1 MWSILALA
9 FAIVYIHRVAPSVV
23 ADQLMETFAVKDGAV
38 LGSLAG
44 MYFYV
49 YAVMQLPSGLLA
61 DSLGPRMTVFF
72 GMILAGVGSLFFAVA
87 PTLFLAFTGRFLVG
101 LGVSVIFVSVLKFQS
116 VWFLPTEF
124 AFITG
129 MTVLMGNAGAVLA
142 ATPLAF
148 LVDRF
153 GWRFSFVV
161 IGLLSLVVAMACR
174 SFVRDLPPAVDQV
187 RDDRPLGEKFME
199 NIKQM
204 GLVLRNKDIWPPFFV
219 VFGVYGTLI
228 AFSGI
233 WGVPYLMQVYGY
245 SRTSAANLMLM
256 IALGMIA
263 GSPIIGLISDRIRR
277 RKLPYILF
285 VASFFMLWSL
295 LVFWNGGR
303 PPEAILYPLYFLLGF
318 FGSAVTITFALGK
331 ELNPPQMAGMAV
343 ATVNIGA
350 FLGISL
356 LQPLLGYLLDV
367 RWHGVFNEGVKIY
380 NQNAYFFAFSFC
392 LYPLVVAV
400 IAAFL
405 VKETN
410 GVNCY
415 VAR

>member
-9 FAIVYIHRVAPSVV
+9 FVIVYIHRVAPSVV
-23 ADQLMETFAVKDGAV
+23 ADQLMEAFAVKDGAV

-61 DSLGPRMTVFF
+61 DSLGPRMTVFA
-72 GMILAGVGSLFFAVA
+72 GMILAGAGSLFFAAA

-116 VWFLPTEF
+116 VWFLPAEF

-142 ATPLAF
+142 ATPLAY

-161 IGLLSLVVAMACR
+161 IGLLSLVVAVACR
-174 SFVRDLPPAVDQV
+174 AFVRDLPPAVYQV
-187 RDDRPLGEKFME
+187 RDDKPLGQKFLD

-204 GLVLRNKDIWPPFFV
+204 GLVLKNKNIWPPFFV
-219 VFGVYGTLI
+219 VFGVYGTLV

-245 SRTSAANLMLM
+245 SRIAAANLMLM

-277 RKLPYILF
+277 RKLPYLVF
-285 VASFFMLWSL
+285 VVSFTLAWSV

-303 PPEAILYPLYFLLGF
+303 PPEGILYQLYFLLGF
-318 FGSAVTITFALGK
+318 FGGAVAITFALGK
-331 ELNPPQMAGMAV
+331 ELNPPQMAGMAI

-356 LQPLLGYLLDV
+356 QQPLLGYLLDV
-367 RWHGVFNEGVKIY
+367 RWHGVFNEGVKVY
-380 NQNAYFFAFSFC
+380 NQNAYFFAFRFC
-392 LYPLVVAV
+392 LYPLALAVV
-400 IAAFL
+400 AAFL

-410 GVNCY
+410 GENCY